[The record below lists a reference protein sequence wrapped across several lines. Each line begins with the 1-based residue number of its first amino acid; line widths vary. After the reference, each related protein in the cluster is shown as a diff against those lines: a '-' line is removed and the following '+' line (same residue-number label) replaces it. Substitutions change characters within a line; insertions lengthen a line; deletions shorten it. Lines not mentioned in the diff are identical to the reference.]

1 MSSSKYVLKF
11 GIANLKV
18 EKSFLLVC
26 KEILIQNILNTEL
39 KIGSI
44 GSIVYRYGY
53 KKSKIRKS
61 WKSNLYSSDMI
72 S

>member
-18 EKSFLLVC
+18 EKSFLLV
-26 KEILIQNILNTEL
+26 LIQNILNTEL

>member
-18 EKSFLLVC
+18 EKSFLLV
-26 KEILIQNILNTEL
+26 LQNILNTEL